1 MSELAYRMMLAAK
14 KSAAATMPKLGDF
27 VSFAHP
33 VFGTPTGYII
43 MRISEAGQPAR
54 CEVIV
59 RHGNTGWATYHWR
72 RADELTVLAN
82 ANRRTNATC
91 ATASGTRT
99 SRPAR
104 PPDRLRRPE
113 RRFEAG
119 ERRRSPLVK
128 SPLVDEI

>member
-14 KSAAATMPKLGDF
+14 KSAAAAMPKLGDF

-33 VFGTPTGYII
+33 VFGTPSGYII
-43 MRISEAGQPAR
+43 MRMSEAGQPAR

-82 ANRRTNATC
+82 ANPENHRY
-91 ATASGTRT
+91 
-99 SRPAR
+99 
-104 PPDRLRRPE
+104 LRYSVRHQE
-113 RRFEAG
+113 EQAG
-119 ERRRSPLVK
+119 ETS
-128 SPLVDEI
+128 